1 MADEPPRPPDSAPPP
16 GEAPRPPR
24 ERSRPPDAPDPGQ
37 EWSGPGRWWGGPGG
51 RDARE
56 WDRAARRQRWRA
68 RRGRGPGGV
77 GFIGCFIVALVLFIA
92 TITATATWVAAA
104 LLGVIAPGAAPSAA
118 TAVAVVVVLVIAVVL
133 AARAFASTIRP
144 LAALGEAAERLA
156 DGEPDVRVTPRGPG
170 PVRGLAASFNAMA
183 ERLDRSQA
191 DRRALLADVTHEL
204 RTPLTVVAGGIEAM
218 LDGIH
223 PMDEDHLSPL
233 LAETSVMD
241 RLLEDLRTLSLAEA
255 GALPLYR
262 EPVDLRALAEEV
274 VAAHQPRAS
283 SDGLTLSVA
292 GDGPVVTSVDPVRV
306 REILGNLVSN
316 ALRHTPAGGAV
327 TIDVGTDGGEALLV
341 VRDTGEGIPAAD
353 LPRVFDRFHRR
364 ADSGGSGLGL
374 AIVRDLAAAHGG
386 SVSVESDGVPGR
398 GSVFRVR
405 LPVRD

>member
-1 MADEPPRPPDSAPPP
+1 VADEPPRPPDVPTRPP
-16 GEAPRPPR
+16 G
-24 ERSRPPDAPDPGQ
+24 APDPGAD
-37 EWSGPGRWWGGPGG
+37 WHGAGRWWGDPGG
-51 RDARE
+51 RDRR
-56 WDRAARRQRWRA
+56 WDRAARREQWRM
-68 RRGRGPGGV
+68 RRGRGPGGP

-92 TITATATWVAAA
+92 TITALATWVAGA

-118 TAVAVVVVLVIAVVL
+118 TAVAVVVVLVIAVAL
-133 AARAFASTIRP
+133 AIRAFASTIRP
-144 LAALGEAAERLA
+144 LADLGEAAERLA
-156 DGEPDVRVTPRGPG
+156 DGEPDVRVTPRGPA

-183 ERLDRSQA
+183 ERLDRSRE
-191 DRRALLADVTHEL
+191 DRQALLADVTHEL
-204 RTPLTVVAGGIEAM
+204 RTPLTVVAGSIEAM
-218 LDGIH
+218 LDGVH

-233 LAETSVMD
+233 LAETALMD
-241 RLLEDLRTLSLAEA
+241 RLLDDLRTLSLAEA

-262 EPVDLRALAEEV
+262 EPVDLRALATET
-274 VAAHQPRAS
+274 VAALGPRAVA
-283 SDGLTLSVA
+283 GGVVLSVA

-306 REILGNLVSN
+306 REILGNLVAN

-327 TIDVGTDGGEALLV
+327 TVEVGTDGGEAMLV
-341 VRDTGEGIPAAD
+341 VRDTGEGIAADD

-405 LPVRD
+405 LPLRD